1 MPSVDMLRG
10 AAMVLMALDHT
21 RRFFTGATFSPEN
34 LAHTSGALFFTRFV
48 THFCAPIFFFL
59 AGASMFLAV
68 SRGKSRTQISRYLWT
83 RGAWLVLLDFTLIGY
98 GWASVF
104 PFPHAG
110 VVWTLGWSMILLAL
124 VVYLPQPLIAALGVG
139 IIAFH
144 NLFDGVNPASFG
156 KFSLVWLLLHR
167 PGEFQIRPRTLP
179 FLVSFPLLPWF
190 GVMVAGYAF
199 GAILLRPDRRKI
211 LFTIGAALAIAF
223 LVLRGF
229 GLYGNGTASLQQVY
243 SDSAGPW
250 KHQTTLALNVIAFFN
265 TLKFPPSF
273 QFLLMTLGPSLMALG
288 WLDDIRLEKGIGRVL
303 LVFGRVPF
311 FYYVLHIYLIHTL
324 AVWTALVL
332 HQPVSWL
339 LYGGYFYNAVPVGY
353 GHGLA
358 FIYIAW
364 FSMVALLYLPCAWF
378 MGLKAKHQDWW
389 WLSYL

>member
-1 MPSVDMLRG
+1 MSPTTEPSLFSSSSAPTASVTSIVSRSSLHKAKNPRHFLRAPQNVKLCKRMQRKLFTQCGSVVGNLPYTSPLLIPSKKSLGEQDGMATATVRVGAATGVSSLSHRDSGTYNAPSRMPSVDMLRG

-144 NLFDGVNPASFG
+144 NLFDGVDPASFG

-229 GLYGNGTASLQQVY
+229 GLYGNVTAGLQQVY
-243 SDSAGPW
+243 SDSAGP
-250 KHQTTLALNVIAFFN
+250 
-265 TLKFPPSF
+265 
-273 QFLLMTLGPSLMALG
+273 
-288 WLDDIRLEKGIGRVL
+288 
-303 LVFGRVPF
+303 
-311 FYYVLHIYLIHTL
+311 
-324 AVWTALVL
+324 
-332 HQPVSWL
+332 
-339 LYGGYFYNAVPVGY
+339 
-353 GHGLA
+353 
-358 FIYIAW
+358 
-364 FSMVALLYLPCAWF
+364 
-378 MGLKAKHQDWW
+378 
-389 WLSYL
+389 